1 MDFRDHSFFS
11 LLFYTYFI
19 LILILIHIPLWRFK
33 SKNYN
38 PLRAKKT
45 LRVAGYE
52 QQQQQQNLKN
62 RQTLAKNYKTIGRV
76 HFIDETSSSAV
87 QQTTLE
93 GSTTEPENS
102 NKKLDL

>member
-1 MDFRDHSFFS
+1 M
-11 LLFYTYFI
+11 
-19 LILILIHIPLWRFK
+19 
-33 SKNYN
+33 
-38 PLRAKKT
+38 

-62 RQTLAKNYKTIGRV
+62 RQTLAKNYKSIGRV